1 MATVP
6 TLPASP
12 QVAEAAPFAPLSP
25 SDKRTLLW
33 LVAFSFFMQML
44 DSTIVNTATPSI
56 ARGMDIAP
64 LALKTALTSY
74 TLSLAVFIPISAW
87 LADRFG
93 TRRVFWLAILI
104 FTLGSLACG
113 LAQNL
118 WMLVAARIAQGFG
131 GAMMMPVGRLALV
144 RAFDKSE
151 FVNAM
156 SIATIPG
163 LIGPAIGPLLGGFFS
178 TYLSWRM
185 IFFVN
190 IPFGIV
196 GLLLARRY
204 MPDYRGPRHV
214 PLDLTGFAL
223 FAFGVGG
230 VSWALD
236 QVTDANYAGAAPAA
250 LVAAIMLVLYVRR
263 SFHVA
268 APIVDLGL
276 LRVPSFRIAFNGGFA
291 TRLGVGGMFFLLTLL
306 FQIGFGYSAVMA
318 GLLQVPQAL
327 AMLLMRFFVGRI
339 IQHQGY
345 RRVLMLNTV
354 FAGVLVMLFATFTAT
369 TPVWLICIQVFIY
382 GFVMSLQYTAMN
394 TLGFVDLAPAQASMG
409 SSMTSTVQNLSMSF
423 GIAFASLLM
432 AIFLRGNDHAVAGPA
447 YIDAF
452 RATVIVLGAITVLSA
467 WIFRRLPL
475 AAKA

>member
-1 MATVP
+1 MSTTTTFHA
-6 TLPASP
+6 
-12 QVAEAAPFAPLSP
+12 AAPDGSLQPLLDARS
-25 SDKRTLLW
+25 KRTLLW

-113 LAQNL
+113 LAQSL

-163 LIGPAIGPLLGGFFS
+163 LIGPTIGPLLGGFFS
-178 TYLSWRM
+178 TYFSWRM

-214 PLDLTGFAL
+214 PLDLAGFAL
-223 FAFGVGG
+223 FALGVGG
-230 VSWALD
+230 LSWALD
-236 QVTDANYAGAAPAA
+236 QVTDANYTIAAPAA
-250 LVAAIMLVLYVRR
+250 LVAAVMLALYVRR
-263 SFHVA
+263 SFRVA
-268 APIVDLGL
+268 APIVDLGM
-276 LRVPSFRIAFNGGFA
+276 LRIASFRIAFNGGFV

-327 AMLLMRFFVGRI
+327 AMILMRFFASKIIGR
-339 IQHQGY
+339 QGY
-345 RRVLMLNTV
+345 RRVLMLNTAL
-354 FAGVLVMLFATFTAT
+354 AGILVMSFATIAAT
-369 TPVWLICIQVFIY
+369 TPLWLICIQVFVY

-394 TLGFVDLAPAQASMG
+394 TLGFVDLTPAQASMG

-432 AIFLRGNDHAVAGPA
+432 AIFLHGNNQAVAGSA

-452 RATVIVLGAITVLSA
+452 RATVIVLGAITLLSA
-467 WIFRRLPL
+467 AMFARLSRP
-475 AAKA
+475 AAG